1 LRDRGQ
7 APFKQKTGPC
17 RAFGFHACGAEPPIF
32 RLIAS
37 RPGPAVSYRNAQREE
52 SIMRSFAEYQI
63 LGRVGKRAD
72 AGTAL
77 KISIAAEY
85 GRRDDRGDFQTNPFW
100 NTVTLFREQTIAW
113 VRANIQPGDLVLAR
127 GTLRETSWDKDGE
140 TRYGVTLAAEEFTL
154 LAKKR
159 AAPDA
164 GDAPDNTD

>member
-1 LRDRGQ
+1 
-7 APFKQKTGPC
+7 
-17 RAFGFHACGAEPPIF
+17 
-32 RLIAS
+32 
-37 RPGPAVSYRNAQREE
+37 
-52 SIMRSFAEYQI
+52 MRSFAEYQI

-140 TRYGVTLAAEEFTL
+140 TRYGVTLAAEDFTL

-164 GDAPDNTD
+164 GDAPDTAG

>member
-1 LRDRGQ
+1 
-7 APFKQKTGPC
+7 
-17 RAFGFHACGAEPPIF
+17 
-32 RLIAS
+32 
-37 RPGPAVSYRNAQREE
+37 
-52 SIMRSFAEYQI
+52 MRSFAEYQI

-140 TRYGVTLAAEEFTL
+140 TRYGVTLAAEDFAL

-164 GDAPDNTD
+164 GDAPDNTG